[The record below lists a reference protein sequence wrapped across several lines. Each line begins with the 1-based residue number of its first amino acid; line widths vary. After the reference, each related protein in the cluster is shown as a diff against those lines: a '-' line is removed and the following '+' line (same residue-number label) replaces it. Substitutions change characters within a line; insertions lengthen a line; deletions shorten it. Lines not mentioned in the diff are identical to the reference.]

1 MHFKRKVPCLETV
14 SLNDSRQV
22 LRSRV
27 APGSKVNF
35 ARNHLYGNVVR
46 QEFHLK
52 VLH

>member
-1 MHFKRKVPCLETV
+1 MPFKRKVPSLEIV

-27 APGSKVNF
+27 APAPKRVF
-35 ARNHLYGNVVR
+35 ARNHSNENVVR
-46 QEFHLK
+46 QEFHLN